1 MSIRVSP
8 TIPILRGEHRDM
20 VEGTPLFFWFERV
33 STLERLSFT
42 FLFLFLLL
50 SFLNRHVHGLLNI

>member
-20 VEGTPLFFWFERV
+20 VEGTPLFFGSNVFLH
-33 STLERLSFT
+33 SNGCLLLFSFYFCS
-42 FLFLFLLL
+42 FLF
-50 SFLNRHVHGLLNI
+50 